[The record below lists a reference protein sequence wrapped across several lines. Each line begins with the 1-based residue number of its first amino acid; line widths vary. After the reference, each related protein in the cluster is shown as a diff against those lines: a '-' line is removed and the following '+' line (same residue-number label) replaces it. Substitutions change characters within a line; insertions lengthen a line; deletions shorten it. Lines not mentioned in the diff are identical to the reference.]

1 MSYTKTKLFDAGI
14 SSKSVIAI
22 PAWAQQMIDNGGEVN
37 STVDAY
43 NKTPQLYRAVQ
54 MRANALAAMPFVLRK
69 NDKLTSWIYPQSLS
83 KILFELE
90 ASLLVSGAAYLLKLQ
105 PTNGGKRTVGLQF
118 LNPTTMRT
126 TYDHRTRETLF
137 TQQIRNETFGPWTAD
152 RLVYMREFSFQDEVG
167 AGIAPAKVALPAAVL
182 RIAMSDFAHGFFS
195 SGGQPLTLLSMQG
208 NPPPQEIERTERF
221 FKRTMQGVRNAWR
234 VLAVRSEVTVTPIT
248 PALNTMAMEE
258 LQTVTTREIASA
270 FGIPLSLL
278 TSDSANYAT
287 AISDQRL
294 FYENTIK
301 ARLQFYEEA
310 FNTQLLNETQT
321 NIRFTPESLSVYQE
335 DEAERSNALVNLVNA
350 GMPLRDAMLI
360 LGYSVEEVT
369 GTDATVE
376 TVSTD
381 APVII
386 AKSKKPATVS
396 LQEQL
401 ADEYAN
407 ATHVQQVKA
416 ELKTWQ
422 RVAAKSIE
430 RGREFECLQIPP
442 ELETFIKSH
451 LQEPSAYLEHVFED
465 GVIKSLVLQTKA
477 EKAVAAKVRAVF
489 KQYGNQIKAKAAR
502 GIVDHVAADEMFSTL
517 AKRITPVLT
526 NVYTTQIQAT
536 EIETGVPLDT
546 ERYKTAAQEWAEKYS
561 YGELKSGL
569 EATTITN
576 VQRMVSKLVQDPSLT
591 PAMVAAGLFPTFSDY
606 RVAMIATTEVTRA
619 KSAAVN
625 GYYDGLTEDGLDV
638 VRRWGTKLDE
648 KVCPICGPL
657 DNKKEE
663 TYKKKFNDGPP
674 AHPNCRCR
682 IGVEVKAENTEEG
695 RGEVIAPTIPKP
707 KPVKPVAPKPVIAVP
722 TVAPMQVVPPLPA
735 AVLPAKL
742 QTGKEILDLVK
753 ELAANDPEREL
764 STELRKTFADKQAAY
779 DKWRTQKAPM
789 RSDYSSY
796 LEWNDAYD
804 ADTDVYIL
812 LRDALKDAKDAFE
825 LHNSKT
831 QSQALKLFE
840 IATHAPMQLE
850 PLDILTSG
858 TFTASHKAAKQWVEN
873 SISPDIVFK
882 NKKKEFGTRIQ
893 YSGDSAYYEPN
904 KTRNAGDSFINIEQ
918 GDTGAILVHELGH
931 FIDAETKLQLPRNTA
946 TTQQRSFDFYSK
958 RTSGDTLEKF
968 ADEFPRAGYPD
979 DAIFKRDKWRRV
991 YTGRYYGG
999 ADQGTEILSM
1009 GMQFIYEDAIG
1020 FAQSDPEHFEFTV
1033 NAMRGIVP

>member
-301 ARLQFYEEA
+301 ARLQFFEEA

-546 ERYKTAAQEWAEKYS
+546 ERYKTAAQDWAEKYS

-722 TVAPMQVVPPLPA
+722 AVAPMQVVPPLPA

-753 ELAANDPEREL
+753 ELAANDPERVA
-764 STELRKTFADKQAAY
+764 TERLRQTHRRLQKNTDVFLKTGFPNVDLFSDQAAFDAVWIPAQAQY
-779 DKWRTQKAPM
+779 TLLQAKADAALVAF
-789 RSDYSSY
+789 RAANSNIQSKA
-796 LEWNDAYD
+796 LE
-804 ADTDVYIL
+804 L
-812 LRDALKDAKDAFE
+812 LRIPNHK
-825 LHNSKT
+825 
-831 QSQALKLFE
+831 
-840 IATHAPMQLE
+840 PMQLN
-850 PLDILTSG
+850 PLNPATSSA
-858 TFTASHKAAKQWVEN
+858 FTAEHKAAAEWVE
-873 SISPDIVFK
+873 SVISPEIAIK
-882 NKKKEFGTRIQ
+882 NKLNEFGTRVD
-893 YSGDSAYYEPN
+893 YGTTGAYYKPNSALNSGTSYINIKATDSA
-904 KTRNAGDSFINIEQ
+904 G
-918 GDTGAILVHELGH
+918 ILVHELGH
-931 FIDAETKLQLPRNTA
+931 FIDAETIVQVLNNPQP
-946 TTQQRSFDFYSK
+946 TQY
-958 RTSGDTLEKF
+958 RTFAFWKERTLGDPWELLG
-968 ADEFPRAGYPD
+968 DEFPFRGYLPSD
-979 DAIFKRDKWRRV
+979 KFKRDKWEHN
-991 YTGRYYGG
+991 YTGRYYGDWVYG
-999 ADQGTEILSM
+999 NEVLSM
-1009 GMQFIYEDAIG
+1009 GLQYYYEDAVG
-1020 FAQSDPEHFEFTV
+1020 FAQFDPEHFEVTI
-1033 NAMRGIVP
+1033 NAIRGIVP

>member
-1 MSYTKTKLFDAGI
+1 LSYTKTKLFDAGI

-83 KILFELE
+83 KILFEME
-90 ASLLVSGAAYLLKLQ
+90 ASLLVSGAAYLLKMQ
-105 PTNGGKRTVGLQF
+105 PTNGGKRTVGLQV

-137 TQQIRNETFGPWTAD
+137 TQQIRNETFGPWQAD

-167 AGIAPAKVALPAAVL
+167 AGIAPAKVALPAAIL

-287 AISDQRL
+287 AISDQRM

-301 ARLQFYEEA
+301 ARLQFYEDA

-321 NIRFTPESLSVYQE
+321 TIRFTPESLSVYQE

-376 TVSTD
+376 TISND
-381 APVII
+381 APVVI

-561 YGELKSGL
+561 FGELKSGL

-638 VRRWGTKLDE
+638 VRRWGTNLDE
-648 KVCPICGPL
+648 KVCPICKPL

-663 TYKKKFNDGPP
+663 TYKKKFPDGPP
-674 AHPNCRCR
+674 AHPWCHCR

-753 ELAANDPEREL
+753 ELAANDPNRVETSRLRNVAEQARL
-764 STELRKTFADKQAAY
+764 AKETYARIPAPKINQFTEYSDYVKAW
-779 DKWRTQKAPM
+779 DKWERQWNKLKKLNEEARFDLFSENYKLNEQIKSLLVLPNTVAISLPVVTGNKPINPQHA
-789 RSDYSSY
+789 RAA
-796 LEWNDAYD
+796 EW
-804 ADTDVYIL
+804 V
-812 LRDALKDAKDAFE
+812 
-825 LHNSKT
+825 
-831 QSQALKLFE
+831 
-840 IATHAPMQLE
+840 
-850 PLDILTSG
+850 
-858 TFTASHKAAKQWVEN
+858 ASIIN
-873 SISPDIVFK
+873 PDIVPDK
-882 NKKKEFGTRIQ
+882 NKFGTRIK
-893 YSGDSAYYEPN
+893 YEN
-904 KTRNAGDSFINIEQ
+904 KGAHYLEKFVEESYISLKMTVDNATI
-918 GDTGAILVHELGH
+918 VHELGH
-931 FIDAETKLQLPRNTA
+931 FIERETQRRVANGTVY
-946 TTQQRSFDFYSK
+946 TGRITQQFYNA
-958 RTSGDTLEKF
+958 RTAGDPVEQIK
-968 ADEFPRAGYPD
+968 AEYPNFNYKPKD
-979 DAIFKRDKWRRV
+979 IFKRDKWRNI
-991 YTGRYYGG
+991 YTGRDYKDPNGG
-999 ADQGTEILSM
+999 EILST
-1009 GMQFIYEDAIG
+1009 GLEYLFEDAVG
-1020 FAQSDPEHFEFTV
+1020 FAEFDPQHFEV
-1033 NAMRGIVP
+1033 VINAVRGITP

>member
-350 GMPLRDAMLI
+350 GMALRDAMLI

-753 ELAANDPEREL
+753 ELRANDPEQVRIQ
-764 STELRKTFADKQAAY
+764 ELRNVYKEKTKDVESFMNTGFPDANLFSSQLLY
-779 DKWRTQKAPM
+779 D
-789 RSDYSSY
+789 
-796 LEWNDAYD
+796 
-804 ADTDVYIL
+804 
-812 LRDALKDAKDAFE
+812 DAFAAAKKDWDILQAKKNAAGVDFYNANKE
-825 LHNSKT
+825 LQDK
-831 QSQALKLFE
+831 ALALLVIPNHK
-840 IATHAPMQLE
+840 PMQLE
-850 PLDILTSG
+850 PLTVA
-858 TFTASHKAAKQWVEN
+858 TYNNFTAEHKAAKEWVE
-873 SISPDIVFK
+873 SIISPDIEYK
-882 NKKKEFGTRIQ
+882 NNLNEFGTRVI
-893 YSGDSAYYEPN
+893 YGSGAFYHPN
-904 KTRNAGDSFINIEQ
+904 SGRDYGNSLINIEQ

-931 FIDAETKLQLPRNTA
+931 FIDAETKLQLPNNKERTNLRSYKFYERRTA
-946 TTQQRSFDFYSK
+946 GDSFERLDK
-958 RTSGDTLEKF
+958 
-968 ADEFPRAGYPD
+968 EFPNRGYVAND
-979 DAIFKRDKWRRV
+979 KFKRDKWEHV

-999 ADQGTEILSM
+999 ADAGNEVLSM
-1009 GMQFIYEDAIG
+1009 GLQYYYEDAVG
-1020 FAQSDPEHFEFTV
+1020 FAEFDPEHFEYTV
-1033 NAMRGIVP
+1033 NAIRGIVP

>member
-561 YGELKSGL
+561 FGELKSGL

-682 IGVEVKAENTEEG
+682 IGVEVKAENTEEE

-722 TVAPMQVVPPLPA
+722 TVAPMQVVPPMPA
-735 AVLPAKL
+735 IAQRKTP
-742 QTGKEILDLVK
+742 KEIVK
-753 ELAANDPEREL
+753 EVITLGNSEKFATAKKNLAESELYLAEFASRYNLSKPISPYRQAGLRFSETQTPEFIAAL
-764 STELRKTFADKQAAY
+764 AAY
-779 DKWRTQKAPM
+779 DKDLVEWHKAFVKA
-789 RSDYSSY
+789 RSEAITPY
-796 LEWNDAYD
+796 LAAQEKMQTLTAE
-804 ADTDVYIL
+804 I
-812 LRDALKDAKDAFE
+812 
-825 LHNSKT
+825 H
-831 QSQALKLFE
+831 KLFAVE
-840 IATHAPMQLE
+840 KPVAFKMTGAKISGELASGVDFVNNVVSST
-850 PLDILTSG
+850 LTNSENL
-858 TFTASHKAAKQWVEN
+858 TAR
-873 SISPDIVFK
+873 IVF
-882 NKKKEFGTRIQ
+882 NKASRAK
-893 YSGDSAYYEPN
+893 A
-904 KTRNAGDSFINIEQ
+904 NATTIFVRKDGSID
-918 GDTGAILVHELGH
+918 DMVHELGH
-931 FIDAETKLQLPRNTA
+931 I
-946 TTQQRSFDFYSK
+946 
-958 RTSGDTLEKF
+958 LEKNVTT
-968 ADEFPRAGYPD
+968 AGNRFSSSSYELLGEVAIRYRESRTIGESWEKLSKVTGNTRYGAKEVTKKD
-979 DAIFKRDKWRRV
+979 KFWDA
-991 YTGRYYGG
+991 YTGKQGNG
-999 ADQGTEILSM
+999 AHASEIITQGLQHMLENP
-1009 GMQFIYEDAIG
+1009 IG
-1020 FAQSDPEHFEFTV
+1020 FADNDPAHLEFMLTLL
-1033 NAMRGIVP
+1033 RGSE